1 MQWKILDFPTRF
13 SSFQLAKSL
22 EISIK
27 NKTVEIVVLICNE
40 INLVD
45 NKQHSADFTTY
56 RFHFVG
62 RRHKYYYRGT
72 NSKNIGEI
80 IVNGIDSYGKKLI
93 DMADPDEYSKSYEYG
108 NMICLYS
115 NDYVSKGEIIDKW
128 LVEITEPNRICPQ
141 VIFCLFSSVEKF
153 DAFERDLVKA
163 L

>member
-1 MQWKILDFPTRF
+1 MKWKILDLPTRF
-13 SSFQLAKSL
+13 SSFQSGKSL
-22 EISIK
+22 ELSIK
-27 NKTVEIVVLICNE
+27 NKTVEIVALICND

-45 NKQHSADFTTY
+45 NSKQRADFTTY
-56 RFHFVG
+56 RLHFAP
-62 RRHKYYYRGT
+62 RRHEYYYRGT

-115 NDYVSKGEIIDKW
+115 NDYVSKGENLEKW
-128 LVEITEPNRICPQ
+128 LVEITEPDRIYPK
-141 VIFCLFSSVEKF
+141 VIFCLLSSAEKF
-153 DAFERDLVKA
+153 DMFERDLVKA